1 MITNQIEP
9 VAVLRFL
16 DSKSCKVDNK
26 LLRKHLSAFSID
38 YQEKESVNKKGE
50 LEPISN
56 NISDIDFS
64 QKIDLDNPKK
74 SLELLQKITLKM
86 FLNQS
91 RITLKAQQK
100 MIDGIVPDMP
110 RDTLEN
116 MSLCLDMLEKTSAL
130 SMTAN
135 QQQILKMREL
145 KDKPWLMADCWVC
158 RLNPRNTIEKIKPT
172 EPTEP
177 TGANPV
183 TLTHQEICISWLNP
197 YNPCKHID

>member
-16 DSKSCKVDNK
+16 DSKDCKSTDK

-38 YQEKESVNKKGE
+38 CPEKESETNKGE

-56 NISDIDFS
+56 NISGIDFT
-64 QKIDLDNPKK
+64 QNIDLDNPKK

-135 QQQILKMREL
+135 QQQVLKLREL
-145 KDKPWLMADCWVC
+145 KDKP
-158 RLNPRNTIEKIKPT
+158 
-172 EPTEP
+172 
-177 TGANPV
+177 
-183 TLTHQEICISWLNP
+183 
-197 YNPCKHID
+197 

>member
-16 DSKSCKVDNK
+16 DSKDCKVTDK

-38 YQEKESVNKKGE
+38 YPEKEIETNKGE

-56 NISDIDFS
+56 NLSGIDFT
-64 QKIDLDNPKK
+64 QNIDLENPKK

-135 QQQILKMREL
+135 QQQVLRLREL
-145 KDKPWLMADCWVC
+145 KDKP
-158 RLNPRNTIEKIKPT
+158 
-172 EPTEP
+172 
-177 TGANPV
+177 
-183 TLTHQEICISWLNP
+183 
-197 YNPCKHID
+197 

>member
-1 MITNQIEP
+1 MDSIGCGCKICKAGLGDNINEMITNQIEP

-16 DSKSCKVDNK
+16 DSKDCKSTDK

-38 YQEKESVNKKGE
+38 CPEKESETNKGE

-64 QKIDLDNPKK
+64 QKIDLDN
-74 SLELLQKITLKM
+74 LELLQKITLKV

-116 MSLCLDMLEKTSAL
+116 MTTALDMLEKTSAL
-130 SMTAN
+130 SMMAN
-135 QQQILKMREL
+135 HQQVLKVRKL
-145 KDKPWLMADCWVC
+145 KDKP
-158 RLNPRNTIEKIKPT
+158 
-172 EPTEP
+172 
-177 TGANPV
+177 
-183 TLTHQEICISWLNP
+183 
-197 YNPCKHID
+197 